1 MSIYQNIKIAII
13 HDHLLEDGGAERV
26 LITLSELFPQAD
38 IFTSFVSEN
47 CETYRLLQK
56 RIIAKKYFHPF
67 FLRLISFFKV
77 FLFSYWEKINL
88 DEYNLVVSLTSS
100 FFSKAV
106 LTSPNT
112 VHICYCLTPPKF
124 LYLHEIE
131 SKFFNSFPLSGQ
143 ILCWL
148 RQKDFVIA
156 QRPDYLIA
164 ISEEV
169 KKRITKFYRRD
180 SKIIYPPVHIKDYE
194 TVAKKDYYVTVS
206 RLVRPKNLDIAIEA
220 CNITQKKLVIIGEGP
235 DKERLKKISG
245 SYITFLGKITD
256 EEKVQIVR
264 HAKGLIFCSE
274 DEDFGISPIEALSL
288 GTPVISHYSGGP
300 KEFITEGVNGVFF
313 FELNSQ
319 SLIQAINKYEK
330 TKFNANRCY
339 VSSLKFSEK
348 KFKSNMLKFV
358 DNIDIPITYPT
369 TRNIRGG

>member
-143 ILCWL
+143 ILCCL

-156 QRPDYLIA
+156 QIPDYLIA

-169 KKRITKFYRRD
+169 KCR
-180 SKIIYPPVHIKDYE
+180 
-194 TVAKKDYYVTVS
+194 A
-206 RLVRPKNLDIAIEA
+206 
-220 CNITQKKLVIIGEGP
+220 
-235 DKERLKKISG
+235 
-245 SYITFLGKITD
+245 
-256 EEKVQIVR
+256 
-264 HAKGLIFCSE
+264 
-274 DEDFGISPIEALSL
+274 
-288 GTPVISHYSGGP
+288 
-300 KEFITEGVNGVFF
+300 
-313 FELNSQ
+313 
-319 SLIQAINKYEK
+319 
-330 TKFNANRCY
+330 
-339 VSSLKFSEK
+339 
-348 KFKSNMLKFV
+348 
-358 DNIDIPITYPT
+358 
-369 TRNIRGG
+369 